1 MRRILLVAVVGLT
14 ACGGAQLKSSLQDLR
29 NSDPAKRLA
38 AARYLINNGGGK
50 VYPQILEVLKDDF
63 PENRLT
69 AVYCLAHLKDPR
81 SIPYFVSAANEDKD
95 KMVRQT
101 AVDAL
106 GLYGPKGMEALRE
119 IISPGHKPSSRAR
132 AVQILGN
139 MGEAAG
145 AYDLFSELAQKEN
158 APEEVRASA
167 AHRLGC
173 LKDPRAEKV
182 LTQIVDNEGYPSS
195 VRCGAAYGLVGL
207 FMTTSDKSVTSPLFD
222 RLRGGATTAE
232 VRSCAAEAYS
242 ELYEPTNL
250 AKYCSIHSFIEVPTL
265 SDFDQ

>member
-1 MRRILLVAVVGLT
+1 MAVVGLT
-14 ACGGAQLKSSLQDLR
+14 ACGGAQIKSSLQDLR
-29 NSDPAKRLA
+29 NSDPAKRIV
-38 AARYLINNGGGK
+38 AARYLINNGGAK

-81 SIPYFVSAANEDKD
+81 SIPHFVTAANEDKD
-95 KMVRQT
+95 RMVRQT

-106 GLYGPKGMEALRE
+106 GLYGSKGAEALRE
-119 IISPGHKPSSRAR
+119 IMSPGHKAGARAR
-132 AVQILGN
+132 AVQVLGN
-139 MGEAAG
+139 MGDAA
-145 AYDLFSELAQKEN
+145 AYDLFLELAQKEN

-167 AHRLGC
+167 AHGLGC
-173 LKDPRAEKV
+173 LKDPRAEKE
-182 LTQIVDNEGYPSS
+182 LTQIVDNEGYPSL

-207 FMTTSDKSVTSPLFD
+207 YMTTSDKTVTGPLFD
-222 RLRGGATTAE
+222 RLRGSATTAE
-232 VRSCAAEAYS
+232 VRSCAAGAYS